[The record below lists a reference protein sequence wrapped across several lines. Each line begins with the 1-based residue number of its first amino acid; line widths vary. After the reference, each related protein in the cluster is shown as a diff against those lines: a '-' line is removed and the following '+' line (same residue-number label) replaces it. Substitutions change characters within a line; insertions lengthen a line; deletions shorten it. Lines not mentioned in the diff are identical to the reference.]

1 MPIGI
6 GQLIKRRRKELNM
19 TQADLAEKIG
29 LQEAD
34 SISSYERE
42 KQNIN
47 SSQLAELAKGLDV
60 NVGYFFGEENTCK
73 TPDDEKELMRIYRS
87 LGEKERKVALM
98 QMQCLLNL

>member
-1 MPIGI
+1 MPISI

-60 NVGYFFGEENTCK
+60 NVGYFFGEENTK
-73 TPDDEKELMRIYRS
+73 RAPEDEKEIMRIYRS

-98 QMQCLLNL
+98 QMRCLLNL